1 MYWWTMLLHAECNFC
16 ISIPGSYED
25 YVDFLNDRQV
35 VEEFKDTKGVI
46 RSRKSKRKRECS
58 GQKKKEKQ

>member
-1 MYWWTMLLHAECNFC
+1 MLLHAECNFC
-16 ISIPGSYED
+16 MSIPGSYED

>member
-1 MYWWTMLLHAECNFC
+1 MLLHAEYNFC

-25 YVDFLNDRQV
+25 FVDFFNYRQV
-35 VEEFKDTKGVI
+35 VEELEDTKGVI
-46 RSRKSKRKRECS
+46 RSRKSKKKRECS